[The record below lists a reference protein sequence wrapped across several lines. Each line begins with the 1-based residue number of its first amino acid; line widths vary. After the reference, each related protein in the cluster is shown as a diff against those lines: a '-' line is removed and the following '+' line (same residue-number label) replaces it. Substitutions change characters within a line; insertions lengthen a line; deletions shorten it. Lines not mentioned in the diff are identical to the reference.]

1 MLVRHLLGSVVL
13 AVTPVASAQPGAGTS
28 TDPTIFQAIIQSEAG
43 QAHGLLLTDIRPVR
57 AGADLL
63 AIDEDDLAAASRTR
77 GDLLRRM
84 HLQATDILADKACMF
99 ARGVPAPPGHD
110 SLPPEMAEVRARCRA
125 RPEFTSIAV
134 GEVQGVDAALVQARV
149 VRMTTSRYRVV
160 EYTLS
165 RSRSGYRITGQRDVF
180 NVAS

>member
-1 MLVRHLLGSVVL
+1 MLARYLLGSVVL
-13 AVTPVASAQPGAGTS
+13 MLAPVASAQVGGRPSA
-28 TDPTIFQAIIQSEAG
+28 DPTIFRAIVHSEAG
-43 QAHGLLLTDIRPVR
+43 QAQGLLLTDVRPVR

-63 AIDEDDLAAASRTR
+63 AIDEADLAAASRAR
-77 GDLLRRM
+77 GALLRRM

-110 SLPPEMAEVRARCRA
+110 ALPPEMAETRARCRA

-134 GEVQGVDAALVQARV
+134 GEVQGRGADSVQVRV
-149 VRMTTSRYRVV
+149 VRVTTSRYRVV

-165 RSRSGYRITGQRDVF
+165 RSGPGYRITGQRDVF
-180 NVAS
+180 SIQS

>member
-1 MLVRHLLGSVVL
+1 MLAPYLLGSLVL
-13 AVTPVASAQPGAGTS
+13 AFAPVASAQAGAGPS
-28 TDPTIFQAIIQSEAG
+28 ADPTIFQAIVHSEAG

-63 AIDEDDLAAASRTR
+63 AIDEDDLGAASRAR

-134 GEVQGVDAALVQARV
+134 SEVQGGDADSIRVNV
-149 VRMTTSRYRVV
+149 VRVTTSRYRVV
-160 EYTLS
+160 EYTLL
-165 RSRSGYRITGQRDVF
+165 RSGSGYRIAGQRDVF
-180 NVAS
+180 NITS